1 TAPGVQILAA
11 HTPTPEDVTGGPE
24 GEYYQSIAGT
34 SMSSPHI
41 AGVAILIKA
50 IQPDWTPGQIKSAI
64 MTQAL
69 GDVVKED
76 LVTPADPFDMGA
88 GRVDVGTALS
98 APLTISDSAAN
109 MFALTGD
116 PVHAIDLNIPSINAP
131 IVP

>member
-1 TAPGVQILAA
+1 FTPGTAGDGQGDVIAAFSSRGPAGLFVKPDITAPGVQILAA

-76 LVTPADPFDMGA
+76 LVTPADPFDMG
-88 GRVDVGTALS
+88 
-98 APLTISDSAAN
+98 
-109 MFALTGD
+109 
-116 PVHAIDLNIPSINAP
+116 
-131 IVP
+131 